1 MSDTVQ
7 HLPPHSLSAEQ
18 AVIGGLMLDND
29 RWDDIATLITAAH
42 FYTRA
47 NGLIFSAIQA
57 LLTDNKPVDLVTLTA
72 FLEQQGTLDQCGG
85 FAYLAEVSKNTPS
98 AANIV
103 AYAEY
108 VAGYHQKRHLLAL
121 GHDLTELAADP
132 RTDLAVLLAD
142 AEQRLFAIAEQQAP
156 AGDFDLCV
164 SLEQFLEGLEQR
176 CSRDDLITG
185 TPTGFARLDSMTCG
199 FQPGDLILL
208 AGRPSMGKTALAL
221 AFCEHALTLRP
232 DDSVQIYSL
241 EMPAEQLLM
250 RFTAM
255 LGRVPIQHLRS
266 GDMDDEDWGRTASAM
281 KILLESWKDRLV
293 IDDSGSLTPSV
304 LRSRVR
310 RNIRRYGRP
319 SLILLDY
326 LQLMCCPGQENR
338 TQEVAEISRSLKALA
353 KETGCPVV
361 ALSQLNRSLESR
373 ADKRPNNGDLRD
385 SGALEQDADLIMFI
399 YRDEVYNVDT
409 PDNGIAEI
417 ILGKQRNGP
426 IGTVKV
432 QYQANITRFEDSAGA
447 DPWRLK

>member
-47 NGLIFSAIQA
+47 NGLIFSAIQT
-57 LLTDNKPVDLVTLTA
+57 LLTDNKPADLVTLTA
-72 FLEQQGTLDQCGG
+72 FMEQQGTLDQCGG

-121 GHDLTELAADP
+121 GHDLTEQAADP

-142 AEQRLFAIAEQQAP
+142 AEQWLFAIAEQQAP

-208 AGRPSMGKTALAL
+208 AGRPSMGKTALGL

-250 RFTAM
+250 RFNAM

-266 GDMDDEDWGRTASAM
+266 GNMDDEDWGRTASAM

-293 IDDSGSLTPSV
+293 IDDYGSLTPSV

-385 SGALEQDADLIMFI
+385 SGALEQDADMIMFI
-399 YRDEVYNVDT
+399 YRDEVYNADT
-409 PDNGIAEI
+409 PDHGIAEI

-426 IGTVKV
+426 VGTVKV
-432 QYQANITRFEDSAGA
+432 QYQADITRFEDSAGA
-447 DPWRLK
+447 DHGG